1 MINYKDFNNKLK
13 NIINEG
19 VAENMIIVDGVVG
32 VGKSSLME
40 ILSEEL
46 GLTMFKEPVV
56 DNPLLPL
63 FYENMERY
71 AFPLQVFFLNN
82 RFKMIKEAQKIN
94 GAIMDRAPYGDV
106 IFAKMLGEQGNMT
119 KEELDCYL
127 DLFANM
133 MEHLPTPKLLIYL
146 KTNVDSAIKK
156 IRKRGREFEQETPR
170 QYWEDLNKEYEDYF
184 SSYSISPILEIDVS
198 NIDFVNNEEH
208 KKCVVGLIKSE
219 LMKIDLNNLLRESR
233 G

>member
-63 FYENMERY
+63 FYKDMERY

-94 GAIMDRAPYGDV
+94 GAIMDRAAYGDV

-170 QYWEDLNKEYEDYF
+170 QYWEDLNREYEDYF
-184 SSYSISPILEIDVS
+184 SSYSISPMLEIDVS
-198 NIDFVNNEEH
+198 NIDFVNNEKDKEYVL
-208 KKCVVGLIKSE
+208 KLIKDKFKE
-219 LMKIDLNNLLRESR
+219 I